1 MFTSLPPL
9 NVAITELQPM
19 LKRDRLRSDHVN
31 RVLSHF
37 GTKEAAQAG
46 RDSSSFLNAA
56 QGLFT
61 MMAKTVVRM
70 RPVLHCHCMHSRP
83 LPPLCDLHLHL
94 RVHASVTCEK
104 VTAHLHASL
113 IDDLQG

>member
-56 QGLFT
+56 Q
-61 MMAKTVVRM
+61 
-70 RPVLHCHCMHSRP
+70 P
-83 LPPLCDLHLHL
+83 LRDYLP
-94 RVHASVTCEK
+94 
-104 VTAHLHASL
+104 
-113 IDDLQG
+113 